1 MRNAKYYG
9 EQAAAKLAEAK
20 KIHAFA
26 EEQNRE
32 ITPEE
37 QASIDAI
44 ISEVEKLKGLQS
56 QTEKLD
62 VVESSLKQ
70 SAGRISNFNALDVE
84 PIHKD
89 LKRYSVLR
97 ALRNQLEFG
106 RQVGLEAEVSAEIA
120 KKSGKNPQGF
130 FMPLQYGN
138 LDLTNGAGALDET
151 VKHDSFIELLRKKML
166 GSSLGVTMLSD
177 LSGVIQVPKQTG
189 GATAYWISADGS
201 STITASNQ
209 TIGQVPLSPTT
220 CGAHTKYTRAFM
232 RQTSMDAEKFVIDDL
247 TACLAH
253 ELDRVIFNGSGSGAE
268 PEGVLQNS
276 SVSTV
281 SIGDG
286 TAYPTFAKFVEL
298 ETVVASGNAD
308 VGNLAYVTTPAG
320 RGKLKSTEIA
330 SNTARFVWENDSING
345 YKAYAS
351 NQLPSNLTK
360 GAYGTGLSAAI
371 FGNWSDVLVGMWGGL
386 DVNVNPYS
394 ADTAG
399 AVQITVLQELDVAL
413 RHPESFAKCVDVR
426 TN

>member
-1 MRNAKYYG
+1 MKNAKQYDEQIAAKVAEARKITNFAEG
-9 EQAAAKLAEAK
+9 EGRDVNADEQALVD
-20 KIHAFA
+20 
-26 EEQNRE
+26 N
-32 ITPEE
+32 
-37 QASIDAI
+37 I
-44 ISEVEKLKGLQS
+44 IAEVEKLKALRDQS
-56 QTEKLD
+56 AKLE

-70 SAGRISNFNALDVE
+70 STGRISNFSTLDAE

-89 LKRYSVLR
+89 IKRYSVLR

-138 LDLTNGAGALDET
+138 LDLTTGAGALDET

-166 GSSLGVTMLSD
+166 GSELGVTMLSD

-201 STITASNQ
+201 STITASNP

-286 TAYPTFAKFVEL
+286 TAYPTFAKFVEM
-298 ETVVASGNAD
+298 ETAVAAGNAD

-320 RGKLKSTEIA
+320 RGKLKSTEI
-330 SNTARFVWENDSING
+330 SSSTARFIWENDSING

-360 GAYGTGLSAAI
+360 GPYGTSLSAAI
-371 FGNWSDVLVGMWGGL
+371 FANWSDVLVGMWGGL